1 MWKDIPGYEGFY
13 QASDEGLIRSVT
25 RCIKTKRGVLRR
37 LDGHI
42 MKLTETHN
50 KDNPHGWYLVCNL
63 QKEGSI
69 KLWAIHTLIAM
80 TFIPNPYNYP
90 MVNHKDGNKQ
100 NNRVENLEWVTAKMN
115 SQHAYATGLSKPI
128 RNPIACFTKDGS
140 LVGEYE
146 SIKDASRKT
155 GLGYDGIYHC
165 IVGDTRTGHGYI
177 WKRKS
182 ECETTI
188 PTGSTPEDELPA
200 EAQRAS

>member
-1 MWKDIPGYEGFY
+1 
-13 QASDEGLIRSVT
+13 
-25 RCIKTKRGVLRR
+25 
-37 LDGHI
+37 
-42 MKLTETHN
+42 MKQTETHN

-63 QKEGSI
+63 QKEGDI
-69 KLWAIHTLIAM
+69 KLWAVHTLIAT
-80 TFIPNPYNYP
+80 TFLPNPNGYP

-115 SQHAYATGLSKPI
+115 CQHAVSTGLHNPVK
-128 RNPIACFTKDGS
+128 NPIVRCSIDGKYLDEFLS
-140 LVGEYE
+140 VR
-146 SIKDASRKT
+146 DASRKT
-155 GLGYDGIYHC
+155 GFGYDGIYHC
-165 IVGDTRTGHGYI
+165 VAGTQKTYRGFI